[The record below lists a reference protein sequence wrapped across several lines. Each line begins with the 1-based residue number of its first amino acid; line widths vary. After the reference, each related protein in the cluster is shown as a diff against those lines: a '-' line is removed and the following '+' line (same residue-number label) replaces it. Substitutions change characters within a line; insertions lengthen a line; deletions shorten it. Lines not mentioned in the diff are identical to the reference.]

1 MASEEVMSASE
12 ALMWAVERDPIM
24 RSTFLTV
31 TVLDSAPE
39 MSRLRTRIGDA
50 LDSFPRMRQRVR
62 PAAGPWER
70 PRWIDDASFDLDYHV
85 RHVALPSP
93 GSERDL
99 FDLAGLCLEDTFD
112 PVRPLWQITVV
123 EGLAGGRAALLTK
136 MHHTITDGVGGIR
149 LSSSF
154 LDLDRQGKIPVRPP
168 ADPST
173 SAAVEAAA
181 TPTRSIAEAL
191 SGLAPAAMTAQARR
205 TAATATSVLRQA
217 AIVGTS
223 GSSLWRGKRS
233 MGRYLDKIDLDLD
246 DVRRAAKGLEGTIN
260 DLFVAGVAGGAA
272 EYHRQRGV
280 EVTELRAS
288 MPISTRVDRSLG
300 GNSFGPARVLVAA
313 GERDPSA
320 RFQSVHQV
328 LSRARDEPA
337 LGLAGSLSAL
347 LLALP
352 PMILTPLARQQIST
366 VDFAASNL
374 RGSPVELFVGG
385 AAVQANYPM
394 GPTAGVAFNAT
405 VLSYMS
411 RLDIGLVVDV
421 AAIDDPLLLRN
432 CIEGSFAE
440 LLEA

>member
-1 MASEEVMSASE
+1 
-12 ALMWAVERDPIM
+12 
-24 RSTFLTV
+24 
-31 TVLDSAPE
+31 
-39 MSRLRTRIGDA
+39 
-50 LDSFPRMRQRVR
+50 
-62 PAAGPWER
+62 
-70 PRWIDDASFDLDYHV
+70 
-85 RHVALPSP
+85 
-93 GSERDL
+93 
-99 FDLAGLCLEDTFD
+99 
-112 PVRPLWQITVV
+112 
-123 EGLAGGRAALLTK
+123 
-136 MHHTITDGVGGIR
+136 
-149 LSSSF
+149 
-154 LDLDRQGKIPVRPP
+154 
-168 ADPST
+168 
-173 SAAVEAAA
+173 
-181 TPTRSIAEAL
+181 
-191 SGLAPAAMTAQARR
+191 
-205 TAATATSVLRQA
+205 
-217 AIVGTS
+217 
-223 GSSLWRGKRS
+223 
-233 MGRYLDKIDLDLD
+233 
-246 DVRRAAKGLEGTIN
+246 
-260 DLFVAGVAGGAA
+260 VAGGAA
-272 EYHRQRGV
+272 EYHRQQGV

-288 MPISTRVDRSLG
+288 MPVSTRVDRSLG
-300 GNSFGPARVLVAA
+300 GNSFVPARVLVAA